1 MTSFH
6 EDIIGQLDILPS
18 LINDRFMTPY
28 EYEKAKKRIGLQQQI
43 VENLKIDNPHYAKE
57 LQKYLEMVITVK
69 GHAWCM
75 DVVSERRK
83 MPKLVTNAM
92 VDSLKSRGV

>member
-1 MTSFH
+1 MT
-6 EDIIGQLDILPS
+6 L
-18 LINDRFMTPY
+18 Y

-75 DVVSERRK
+75 DVKAERRK
-83 MPKLVTNAM
+83 MAKLVANAI
-92 VDSLKSRGV
+92 VGI

>member
-1 MTSFH
+1 
-6 EDIIGQLDILPS
+6 
-18 LINDRFMTPY
+18 MTPY

-75 DVVSERRK
+75 DVKSERRK
-83 MPKLVTNAM
+83 MAKLVVSAVVNL
-92 VDSLKSRGV
+92 LKNREV